1 MSISESYGIR
11 VSSGL
16 AEVNGMHVAHNLDKN
31 LVLAPADVRG
41 LAFCLQGKGKTN
53 QTTLVLK
60 DDSISD
66 FLSVIG
72 PSGRGPYELRTSP
85 ETRPFGIGSMIYHD
99 FSMKALGD
107 GTGGQTLKIADE
119 DINDGHW
126 IAWKDP
132 EGNGEWSVYWVT
144 PLPYNME
151 DLPGGVPIELILDNK
166 A

>member
-1 MSISESYGIR
+1 MSISETYVVR

-16 AEVNGMHVAHNLDKN
+16 TEVNGMHVAHDLDKN
-31 LVLAPADVRG
+31 LVLAPTGAGG
-41 LAFCLQGKGKTN
+41 LTFGLQCKTN
-53 QTTLVLK
+53 ETTLVLK
-60 DDSISD
+60 DDFMSD
-66 FLSVIG
+66 ILSVIG
-72 PSGRGPYELRTSP
+72 PSGRGPHELRTSP

-99 FSMKALGD
+99 FSMKPLGD

-119 DINDGHW
+119 NINDGHW